1 MIRRIKPPAAR
12 KTVDL
17 APYRASV
24 NEAAA
29 RTRGMWLGFIL
40 LLGYLVVT
48 VGAVTHKDLFLQSPV
63 TLPVLNIGLPLVGF
77 FSVAPVFFLI
87 NHFYLLL
94 QVKRVSSRVRD
105 FNHALETAG
114 LPPAEQEHHRRGL
127 DSFLIAQ
134 MLGGTDEERT
144 GRTSWFLR
152 AVALLTLVVAPLLLI
167 LMIQLQFLAYQS
179 EPVTWLHRIVFLID
193 LALLWVF
200 WPAIRAGEWKHP
212 TRPVLTGIGAYCLA
226 FFACLIAAFPGEYAD
241 GGLNARDWTRNVD
254 SRGWWIK
261 DRIFGALR
269 ERKSVLHYQSGLPF
283 ASRTLVLDDRTDLID
298 LTKLDTSVTR
308 KSKDP
313 DSTWR
318 AGGTGSYRDRAL
330 RGAYF
335 NRTDLR
341 HMDFERAR
349 LQGASLDSAR
359 LQGASLDDADLQGAS
374 LAGARLQGASLEWA
388 SLQGASL
395 IYASLQ
401 GASLA
406 GASLQG
412 ASLDWASLQGA
423 SLEWASLQGA
433 SLDLASLQGASLAG
447 ASLQGASLDRAR
459 LQGASLYSASL
470 QGASLIYAS
479 LQGASLDDAD
489 LQGASLAGA
498 RLQGA
503 SLIYA
508 SLQGASLI
516 YASLQGAS
524 LDDADLQGASLAG
537 ARLQGASLEWA
548 SLQGASAHSTQFWHV
563 YGMPR
568 TDPAQE
574 VQVRNPVL
582 SALTEQDYKELEAL
596 ALDGVEDDNIR
607 ERIKTRLARMCVL
620 PEHCPNGE
628 PDWLDADY
636 WHGFSLAG
644 EHAPYIGSLGVLLG
658 EQDSVFR
665 SALTRRLR
673 EFACDPDATGASRDS
688 VPHIAEGL
696 LSAQGDIFPRPAR
709 LEAVGPE
716 NLPGLA
722 RHLLDAAE
730 GRRGDCPGVK
740 GLSEDAKARLREWAG
755 PPASP

>member
-1 MIRRIKPPAAR
+1 MSRRIKPPAAR

-29 RTRGMWLGFIL
+29 RTRGLWLGFIL

-134 MLGGTDEERT
+134 MLGGTDEERK

-152 AVALLTLVVAPLLLI
+152 TVALLTLVVAPLLLI

-200 WPAIRAGEWKHP
+200 WPAIRAGDWKHP
-212 TRPVLTGIGAYCLA
+212 TRPVQTGIGAYCLA
-226 FFACLIAAFPGEYAD
+226 IFACLIATFPGEYAD

-261 DRIFGALR
+261 DRVFGGLR
-269 ERKSVLHYQSGLPF
+269 VIEDQFLGTRLRRQSGLPF
-283 ASRTLVLDDRTDLID
+283 ASRTLVLDDRIDLID
-298 LTKLDTSVTR
+298 LAKLDTSATR

-349 LQGASLDSAR
+349 LQGASLEWARLQGASLDRASLKGASLDRASLQGASLDGAHLQGASLDLARLQGASLDRASLQGASLDSASLQGASLERARLQGASLDYARLQGASLDSAR
-359 LQGASLDDADLQGAS
+359 LQGASLDS
-374 LAGARLQGASLEWA
+374 
-388 SLQGASL
+388 
-395 IYASLQ
+395 
-401 GASLA
+401 
-406 GASLQG
+406 
-412 ASLDWASLQGA
+412 ASLQGA
-423 SLEWASLQGA
+423 SLEWARLQGA
-433 SLDLASLQGASLAG
+433 SLDSAH
-447 ASLQGASLDRAR
+447 LQGASLDSAHLQGASLDSAR
-459 LQGASLYSASL
+459 LQGASLDS
-470 QGASLIYAS
+470 
-479 LQGASLDDAD
+479 
-489 LQGASLAGA
+489 A

-503 SLIYA
+503 SLDSA
-508 SLQGASLI
+508 HLV
-516 YASLQGAS
+516 
-524 LDDADLQGASLAG
+524 
-537 ARLQGASLEWA
+537 
-548 SLQGASAHSTQFWHV
+548 GASAHNTQFWHV
-563 YGMPR
+563 YGVPL
-568 TDPAQE
+568 TGPAQE
-574 VQVRNPVL
+574 VQVRNPVF
-582 SALTEQDYKELEAL
+582 SALSEEVYKELEAT
-596 ALDGVEDDNIR
+596 ALDGVEEDDTL

-644 EHAPYIGSLGVLLG
+644 EHAPYIGSLEVLLR

-673 EFACDPDATGASRDS
+673 EFACHPDATEQRLRVSIIGTIDDESES

-696 LSAQGDIFPRPAR
+696 ILGRGGNFKGPAR
-709 LEAVGPE
+709 LEAVGPD

-730 GRRGDCPGVK
+730 GKRDDCPGVK
-740 GLSEDAKARLREWAG
+740 GLSEDSKAKLREWAG
-755 PPASP
+755 PPASPSSRTSADTAR